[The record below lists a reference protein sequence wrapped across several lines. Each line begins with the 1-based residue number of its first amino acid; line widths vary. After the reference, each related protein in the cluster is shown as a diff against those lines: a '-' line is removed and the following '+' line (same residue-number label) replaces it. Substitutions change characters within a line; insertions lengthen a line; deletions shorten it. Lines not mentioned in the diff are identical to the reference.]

1 MPQSQKTPKTPM
13 ETAVMLLTRQPMSR
27 LALKRKLHDKGFSWK
42 DSEETVSECERYGY
56 INDKLVA
63 EAKVAL
69 MRDRGDGAKK
79 IKLHLRLKGFEKET
93 IDDAF
98 KSDDKNSERDEISIA
113 MTLLQRKKPS
123 FDSEPDQIRK
133 KTKALRILAS
143 KGFSAGISYEALR
156 RFFGDSESDFPEDD
170 SQ

>member
-27 LALKRKLHDKGFSWK
+27 LALKRKLHDKGFSWE

-123 FDSEPDQIRK
+123 FDREPDQIRK

>member
-1 MPQSQKTPKTPM
+1 MPQSQKT
-13 ETAVMLLTRQPMSR
+13 Q
-27 LALKRKLHDKGFSWK
+27 KRKLHDKGFSWK

-123 FDSEPDQIRK
+123 FDREPDQIRK